1 MLNLGADATYAKCSP
16 VLSAGSGSS
25 SEARALSPVRALV
38 VYTCR
43 RFVLVLDEPAAKAAA
58 AAAAE
63 AQKRK
68 LKVTTYLAD
77 D

>member
-25 SEARALSPVRALV
+25 SEARALSPVRALA

-58 AAAAE
+58 AAE